1 MIKLPILIIL
11 TFASLLLIMTGIGAS
26 YLFYVDLLSA
36 LGVAL
41 LTLFVT
47 LMSTSIRSFLKAIMN
62 SVLSVPLPE
71 REFREARS
79 IFAAIEHNLMIAIL
93 LVLTIDFIGIL
104 AGNAN
109 ATNVNWLRIV
119 SAGLL
124 DLMYGLIYLLLIQG
138 FKNRL
143 KELH

>member
-1 MIKLPILIIL
+1 
-11 TFASLLLIMTGIGAS
+11 MTGVGAS

-47 LMSTSIRSFLKAIMN
+47 LMSTSIKSFSKAIMN
-62 SVLSVPLPE
+62 SVLSAPLPE

-79 IFAAIEHNLMIAIL
+79 IFAAIEHNLIIAIL

-143 KELH
+143 RELQ